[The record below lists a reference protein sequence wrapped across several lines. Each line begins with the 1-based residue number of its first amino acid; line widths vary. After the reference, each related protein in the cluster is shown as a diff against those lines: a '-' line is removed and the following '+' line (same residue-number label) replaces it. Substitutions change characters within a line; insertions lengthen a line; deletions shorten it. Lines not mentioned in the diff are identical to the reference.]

1 MEKWVNKSEISDI
14 SGIPYSTLSRILSR
28 LNHFFDAKREGKKR
42 LYRES
47 QINLIEK
54 IRDLLND
61 GKTYDEIYDL
71 LSENHA
77 QYMEQVSEEGV
88 VTIHSGE
95 PPRIYKAIEIIA
107 NQEKE
112 INELKEKVL
121 SLEKRMEEERTE
133 LLKEINE
140 MLLEFVKN
148 NR

>member
-1 MEKWVNKSEISDI
+1 MDKWVNKSKISDI
-14 SGIPYSTLSRILSR
+14 TGIPYSTLSRILSR

-54 IRDLLND
+54 IRDFLNN

-95 PPRIYKAIEIIA
+95 PPRMYKAIEIIA

-112 INELKEKVL
+112 INELKEKL
-121 SLEKRMEEERTE
+121 LYLEKRMEAERTD

-140 MLLEFVKN
+140 MLLEFMKN

>member
-1 MEKWVNKSEISDI
+1 MDKWVNKSKISDI
-14 SGIPYSTLSRILSR
+14 TGIPYSTLSRILSR

-121 SLEKRMEEERTE
+121 SLEKRMEEQRTE

>member
-1 MEKWVNKSEISDI
+1 MDKWVNKSKISDI
-14 SGIPYSTLSRILSR
+14 TGIPYSTLSRILSR
-28 LNHFFDAKREGKKR
+28 LNHFFDAKRDGKKR

-54 IRDLLND
+54 IRDFLNE

-77 QYMEQVSEEGV
+77 QYLEHVNEEGT

-95 PPRIYKAIEIIA
+95 PPRMYKAIEIIA
-107 NQEKE
+107 NQEKD
-112 INELKEKVL
+112 IKELKEKV
-121 SLEKRMEEERTE
+121 SLLESKMERERTE
-133 LLKEINE
+133 LLHEINE
-140 MLLEFVKN
+140 MLLEFMKN

>member
-1 MEKWVNKSEISDI
+1 MDKWVNKSKISDI
-14 SGIPYSTLSRILSR
+14 TGIPYSTLSRILSR

-54 IRDLLND
+54 IRDFLND

-77 QYMEQVSEEGV
+77 QYMEQMSEEGV
-88 VTIHSGE
+88 VTVHSGE
-95 PPRIYKAIEIIA
+95 PPRMYKAIEIIA

-112 INELKEKVL
+112 IKEIKEKV
-121 SLEKRMEEERTE
+121 SLLESKMESERTV
-133 LLKEINE
+133 LLGEINE
-140 MLLEFVKN
+140 MLLEFMKN